1 MELNSQPQAEAHQP
15 QRHGGNLSYAQFT
28 ALMEAIN
35 QVRSDLTERLDR
47 IEGRL
52 REVEV
57 FQAEKEALAKAG
69 QEATTALRWKLGIV
83 VSVTSIVT
91 AIVLQLLKIGG

>member
-1 MELNSQPQAEAHQP
+1 
-15 QRHGGNLSYAQFT
+15 
-28 ALMEAIN
+28 MEAIN
-35 QVRSDLTERLDR
+35 QVRSELTERLDR

-57 FQAEKEALAKAG
+57 FQAEKEALAEAG
-69 QEATTALRWKLGIV
+69 HQAAVALRWKLGIV

-91 AIVLQLLKIGG
+91 AIVLQLLNIGG

>member
-1 MELNSQPQAEAHQP
+1 M
-15 QRHGGNLSYAQFT
+15 SYAQFT

-47 IEGRL
+47 IETRL
-52 REVEV
+52 REVEL
-57 FQAEKEALAKAG
+57 FQAEKEALSKAG
-69 QEATTALRWKLGIV
+69 HDAAVALRWKLGIV